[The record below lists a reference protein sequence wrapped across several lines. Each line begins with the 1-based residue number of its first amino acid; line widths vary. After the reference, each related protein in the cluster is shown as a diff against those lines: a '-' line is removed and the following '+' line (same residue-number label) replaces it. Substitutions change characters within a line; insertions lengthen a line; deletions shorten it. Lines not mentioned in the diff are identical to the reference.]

1 MILNVDLREL
11 VPTLIFLVDKYTGIN
26 ANTMVAAIKKSITTR
41 QHNARGAA

>member
-26 ANTMVAAIKKSITTR
+26 ANTMVAAIKKSIVRR